1 MNLDTY
7 GGRTME
13 KYSSGLVSESFWFI
27 ECKKIIKLIYDGH
40 SWDELKAMC
49 LAENLL
55 GISKEYRA
63 KRIFGYLKNRIST
76 LDEKILEIFL
86 QGDLATQKIIIL
98 IAVAKQNR
106 LFYEFLYEVYREKVI
121 LGACELNDSD
131 INIFF
136 KNKQDQNE
144 DVADWTDTTLKRL
157 RSTYM
162 NFMIDA
168 GLLTISNKK
177 KVPTPPVLDITLEH
191 YFKDNGEVQLIKA
204 ITGVS

>member
-1 MNLDTY
+1 
-7 GGRTME
+7 ME

-27 ECKKIIKLIYDGH
+27 ECKKIIKLKYDGH
-40 SWDELKAMC
+40 SWDEIRAMC
-49 LAENLL
+49 LEENLL

-63 KRIFGYLKNRIST
+63 KRIFGYLKNRLST
-76 LDEKILEIFL
+76 LDEEVMQIFL
-86 QGDLATQKIIIL
+86 EGDLATQKIIIL

-106 LFYEFLYEVYREKVI
+106 LFYEFLYEIYREKVI
-121 LGACELNDSD
+121 LGACELNHSD

-144 DVADWTDTTLKRL
+144 DVASWTDTTLKRL

-162 NFMIDA
+162 NFMVDA
-168 GLLTISNKK
+168 GLLTVNGKN
-177 KVPTPPVLDITLEH
+177 KVPTPPVIDIALER
-191 YFKDNGEVQLIKA
+191 YFKDNGETQLIKA

>member
-1 MNLDTY
+1 
-7 GGRTME
+7 ME

-27 ECKKIIKLIYDGH
+27 ECKKIIKLKYDGY
-40 SWDELKAMC
+40 SWDEVKAMC
-49 LAENLL
+49 LEENLL

-76 LDEKILEIFL
+76 LDKKAMEIFL
-86 QGDLATQKIIIL
+86 NGDIATQKIIIL

-121 LGACELNDSD
+121 LGMCELNGSD

-144 DVADWTDTTLKRL
+144 DVASWTDTTLKRL

-162 NFMIDA
+162 NFMVDA
-168 GLLTISNKK
+168 GLLTINNKTK
-177 KVPTPPVLDITLEH
+177 QPTPPVIDITLER
-191 YFKDNGEVQLIKA
+191 YFKDNGEIQLIKA

>member
-1 MNLDTY
+1 
-7 GGRTME
+7 ME

-27 ECKKIIKLIYDGH
+27 ECKKIIKLKYDGH
-40 SWDELKAMC
+40 SWDEIKAMC
-49 LAENLL
+49 LEENLL

-76 LDEKILEIFL
+76 LNEKMMQFFLE
-86 QGDLATQKIIIL
+86 GDLATQKIIIL

-121 LGACELNDSD
+121 LGSHDLNDSD

-144 DVADWTDTTLKRL
+144 DIASWTDTTLKRL

-162 NFMIDA
+162 NFMADA
-168 GLLTISNKK
+168 GLLTVNGKK
-177 KVPTPPVLDITLEH
+177 KEPTPPVLDIALEH
-191 YFKDNGEVQLIKA
+191 YFKDKGEMLLIKA